1 MTNSSALVL
10 FSGGQDS
17 TISLIWACKNF
28 KKVET
33 IGFHYNQRHVV
44 EMKCRTNV
52 ISRIKKD
59 MGLDKIIGKDHVL
72 DLSVLGSLSES
83 ALTKNSDIKVLNNGL
98 PNTFVPARNLV
109 FLTMSASL
117 AYKRNISNI
126 VGGMC
131 ETDYSGYPDCRQSTI
146 KAQQEAISLGLDRD
160 IIIHTPL
167 MHMSKSKTWNF
178 ANQIG
183 GQLLIKIIVEE
194 THTCYLG
201 ERNKLYEWGYGC
213 SECPACELR
222 KKGFSEWKKN
232 YDNI

>member
-83 ALTKNSDIKVLNNGL
+83 ALTNNSDIKTSKNGL

-109 FLTMSASL
+109 FFTMSASL
-117 AYKRNISNI
+117 AYKRNITNI

-146 KAQQEAISLGLDRD
+146 NAQQEAISLGLDRD

-167 MHMSKSKTWNF
+167 MHMSKSKSWHF

-183 GQLLIKIIVEE
+183 GQLLTEIIIKE

-201 ERNKLYEWGYGC
+201 ERNILYEWGYGC

-232 YDNI
+232 YGNI

>member
-59 MGLDKIIGKDHVL
+59 MGLNKIIGKDHVL

-83 ALTKNSDIKVLNNGL
+83 ALTKNSDIKTSNNGL

-109 FLTMSASL
+109 FFTMSASL
-117 AYKRNISNI
+117 AYKRNITNI
-126 VGGMC
+126 VGGI
-131 ETDYSGYPDCRQSTI
+131 Y
-146 KAQQEAISLGLDRD
+146 
-160 IIIHTPL
+160 
-167 MHMSKSKTWNF
+167 
-178 ANQIG
+178 
-183 GQLLIKIIVEE
+183 
-194 THTCYLG
+194 
-201 ERNKLYEWGYGC
+201 
-213 SECPACELR
+213 
-222 KKGFSEWKKN
+222 
-232 YDNI
+232 

>member
-17 TISLIWACKNF
+17 TISLIWACRTF

-44 EMKCRTNV
+44 EMNCRTNV

-72 DLSVLGSLSES
+72 NLSVLGSLSES
-83 ALTKNSDIKVLNNGL
+83 ALTKNLDIKALNNGL

-167 MHMSKSKTWNF
+167 MHMAKSKSWHF

-183 GQLLIKIIVEE
+183 GQLLIEIIVEE

-201 ERNKLYEWGYGC
+201 ERNILYEWGYGC
-213 SECPACELR
+213 SKCPACELR

-232 YDNI
+232 HDKL